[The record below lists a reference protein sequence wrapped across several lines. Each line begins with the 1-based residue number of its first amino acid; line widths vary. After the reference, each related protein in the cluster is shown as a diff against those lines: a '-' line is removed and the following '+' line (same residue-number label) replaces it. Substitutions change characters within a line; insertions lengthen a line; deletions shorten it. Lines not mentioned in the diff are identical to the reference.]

1 MRNNYITR
9 MTTSINQTVKQTNIS
24 IRVSLLNKHDIN
36 FKINYKI
43 VHEFV
48 AKLLKFMILFKDI
61 LIFLVLDYRDSSL
74 KILCLVPKS
83 DE

>member
-9 MTTSINQTVKQTNIS
+9 MTTSINQTEKQMNIS
-24 IRVSLLNKHDIN
+24 TRVSLLNKHDIN

-43 VHEFV
+43 VHELV

-74 KILCLVPKS
+74 II
-83 DE
+83 